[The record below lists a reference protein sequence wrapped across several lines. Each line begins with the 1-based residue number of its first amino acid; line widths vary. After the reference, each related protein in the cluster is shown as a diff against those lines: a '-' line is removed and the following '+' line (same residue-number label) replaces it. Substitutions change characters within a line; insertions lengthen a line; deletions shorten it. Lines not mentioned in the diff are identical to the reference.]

1 MLTPGTPATPAGMR
15 VRTGRFAKLRFRAFR
30 FAGLDLG
37 SPPAWSPLVLPRC
50 WFPSGFTLS
59 FPTSLPF
66 GSICGRGL
74 ARRWRCCLLCVRPFA
89 SLKSSG
95 PRRRGAGLPASA
107 RLLRPLL
114 TSRAAALQRRL
125 FQPQARSPQVMTLTF
140 PARRRI
146 YVARPFGHLR
156 LAVRSPLVS
165 AGVACIRFL
174 FVGPRVRYTLPPDSS
189 SRFCPCASLHFQWP
203 GLERTFTSWSL
214 PMLGTLQRRR
224 ASAVRCNAWFD
235 GPNSDASLL
244 APPPMAFDELL
255 AQPAGFSPREPSSVR
270 PGRRFPN
277 LPAVAFHRR
286 TRSPTS
292 ASLQKT
298 NPCPIGGARLAAHIL
313 CSVACPSPIFRGLTL
328 PDLIVDLRRTL
339 CR

>member
-1 MLTPGTPATPAGMR
+1 MR
-15 VRTGRFAKLRFRAFR
+15 VRTGRFAKLRFEPLA
-30 FAGLDLG
+30 
-37 SPPAWSPLVLPRC
+37 SPDSTWVHLPWSPLVLPRC

-114 TSRAAALQRRL
+114 TSRAAALAPSP
-125 FQPQARSPQVMTLTF
+125 FQAQARSPQVMTLTF

-165 AGVACIRFL
+165 AGVAL
-174 FVGPRVRYTLPPDSS
+174 YPLPVRRPAGSLHAS
-189 SRFCPCASLHFQWP
+189 SRQFLAVLPL
-203 GLERTFTSWSL
+203 RFTSFPVAWS
-214 PMLGTLQRRR
+214 
-224 ASAVRCNAWFD
+224 
-235 GPNSDASLL
+235 
-244 APPPMAFDELL
+244 
-255 AQPAGFSPREPSSVR
+255 
-270 PGRRFPN
+270 
-277 LPAVAFHRR
+277 
-286 TRSPTS
+286 
-292 ASLQKT
+292 
-298 NPCPIGGARLAAHIL
+298 
-313 CSVACPSPIFRGLTL
+313 
-328 PDLIVDLRRTL
+328 
-339 CR
+339 